1 MDSPFHPELRRAAA
15 FLPRTAVGP
24 RLVPIIRGVLAQLER
39 VRPSGL
45 EVADLGEITVR
56 VHRPD
61 SAGPHPALLWIH
73 GGGMVIGTAAQDD
86 KLCRYFADTT
96 GCVVA
101 AVNYRLAPE
110 HRFPVP
116 LDDCYR
122 ALEWLADLPDVDRE
136 RVAIGGA
143 SAGGGLA
150 ASLALLVK
158 ERGLLTPVLQLLVY
172 PMLDDRTVLRADP
185 DDAQR
190 RLWNNRSNAYGW
202 SSYTG
207 LAPGA
212 AQVSTLA
219 APGRH
224 DDLEGVAPAWIGV
237 GTLDLFHDE
246 DVAYA
251 EALRA
256 AGVACELDVIQGAFH
271 GFDGVVSKS
280 EVARAFRAA
289 QTRALADAFAG

>member
-1 MDSPFHPELRRAAA
+1 MPL
-15 FLPRTAVGP
+15 
-24 RLVPIIRGVLAQLER
+24 IRGVLSLLER
-39 VRPSGL
+39 SRPGNVD
-45 EVADLGEITVR
+45 VALVGDITVR
-56 VHRPD
+56 VHRP
-61 SAGPHPALLWIH
+61 SSEGPHPAMLWIH
-73 GGGMVIGTAAQDD
+73 GGGMVVGTAAQDD

-96 GCVVA
+96 QCVVV

-110 HRFPVP
+110 HRFPVH
-116 LDDCYR
+116 LEDCYR
-122 ALEWLADLPDVDRE
+122 ALEWLADRSEVDSD

-150 ASLALLVK
+150 AALALLV
-158 ERGLLTPVLQLLVY
+158 EQRGLLSPVLQLLVY

-190 RLWNNRSNAYGW
+190 RLWNNRANAFGW

-212 AQVSTLA
+212 AQVSSLA
-219 APGRH
+219 APARH
-224 DDLEGVAPAWIGV
+224 EDLEGVAPAWIGV

-246 DVAYA
+246 DTAYA
-251 EALRA
+251 ERLRA
-256 AGVACELDVIQGAFH
+256 AGVPCELDVIEGAFH

-280 EVARAFRAA
+280 EVSRAFHAEQA
-289 QTRALADAFAG
+289 RALADAFAR